1 MDAQSLASA
10 ASSDTLRRVLV
21 VANPKSGAQ
30 HAVPIIHRLI
40 ELSAA
45 GRREIVVRYTSPDE
59 SAAELVRDA
68 GQFDRVIAVGG
79 DGTVTQIMGGL
90 IGMNTP
96 LAITPGGT
104 GNVLAAALG
113 LSADWQQAC
122 VDALNPDCGQRAV
135 DLGVLDER
143 FYFALRFSAGYEAQV
158 TRDTTPELKT
168 RFGKL
173 AYAWYAARHALRLQV
188 ARYRFRVDGGR
199 PFRFRAESVWVANTG
214 ALGVL
219 GLELNPLIRLD
230 DGQLDL
236 CIFHVSALR
245 NLRSVLRW
253 FFGGRRRGTQ
263 LNDWLPPAVL
273 RHVVVKDRV
282 SISASPPQPVQVD
295 GDTVSVT
302 PCLIRVVPRAVTVC
316 VRTAQSKI

>member
-1 MDAQSLASA
+1 MRAHSPVAGSGALH
-10 ASSDTLRRVLV
+10 RILV
-21 VANPKSGAQ
+21 IANPKSGSQ
-30 HAVPIIHRLI
+30 QAVPIIKRLV

-45 GRREIVVRYTSPDE
+45 GQLEMAVRYTAPDV

-68 GQFDRVIAVGG
+68 AQFDRVVAVGG
-79 DGTVTQIMGGL
+79 DGTVTQIMGGM
-90 IGMNTP
+90 IGVETP

-122 VDALNPDCGQRAV
+122 ADALDPDCARRPV
-135 DLGVLDER
+135 DLGVLDDR

-158 TRDTTPELKT
+158 TRDTTPALKT

-199 PFRFRAESVWVANTG
+199 PFRLRAESVWVANTG

-245 NLRSVLRW
+245 NLRSLARW
-253 FFGGRRRGTQ
+253 VFGNNRRAAGR
-263 LNDWLPPAVL
+263 NDWLPPAVL
-273 RHVVVKDRV
+273 RHIVVRDRV
-282 SISASPPQPVQVD
+282 SIAASPPQPVQID
-295 GDTVSVT
+295 GDTVSTT
-302 PCLIRVVPRAVTVC
+302 PCAISVLPAAVHVCVPRA
-316 VRTAQSKI
+316 S

>member
-1 MDAQSLASA
+1 MRAQSPA
-10 ASSDTLRRVLV
+10 AGPGALRRILV
-21 VANPKSGAQ
+21 IANPKSGARQ
-30 HAVPIIHRLI
+30 AVPIIKRLV

-45 GRREIVVRYTSPDE
+45 GLYEMAVRYTSPDV
-59 SAAELVRDA
+59 SAAELARDA
-68 GQFDRVIAVGG
+68 DQFDRVVAVGG
-79 DGTVTQIMGGL
+79 DGTVTQIMGGM
-90 IGMNTP
+90 IGAGTP

-113 LSADWQQAC
+113 LSGDWQQAC
-122 VDALNPDCGQRAV
+122 VDALNPECGRRPV
-135 DLGVLDER
+135 DLGVLDEQ

-158 TRDTTPELKT
+158 TRDTTRELKT

-188 ARYRFRVDGGR
+188 ARYQFRVDGGR

-245 NLRSVLRW
+245 NLRSVWRW
-253 FFGGRRRGTQ
+253 LLSKERRAGS
-263 LNDWLPPAVL
+263 LDDWLPPAVL
-273 RHVVVKDRV
+273 RHSVVKDRV
-282 SISASPPQPVQVD
+282 SISASPPQPAQID
-295 GDTVSVT
+295 GDTVSTT
-302 PCLIRVVPRAVTVC
+302 PCVIRVVPRAVTVC
-316 VRTAQSKI
+316 VPRSPI

>member
-1 MDAQSLASA
+1 M
-10 ASSDTLRRVLV
+10 LV
-21 VANPKSGAQ
+21 IANPKSGAQ
-30 HAVPIIHRLI
+30 QAVQIVKRLV

-45 GRREIVVRYTSPDE
+45 GQHELVVRYTSPDS
-59 SAAELVRDA
+59 SAAELARDA
-68 GQFDRVIAVGG
+68 NRFDRVIAVGG
-79 DGTVTQIMGGL
+79 DGTVTQIMGGM
-90 IGMNTP
+90 IGVRTP
-96 LAITPGGT
+96 LAIMPGGT
-104 GNVLAAALG
+104 GNVLITALG
-113 LSADWQQAC
+113 LSRDWQQAC
-122 VDALNPDCGQRAV
+122 LDALNPACESRPV

-158 TRDTTPELKT
+158 TRDTTRELKT

-173 AYAWYAARHALRLQV
+173 AYAWHALRHALRLQV

-245 NLRSVLRW
+245 NLRHLLRW
-253 FFGGRRRGTQ
+253 ALGDRRGAT
-263 LNDWLPPAVL
+263 LYNDWLPPAVL
-273 RHVVVKDRV
+273 KHIVVKDRV
-282 SISASPPQPVQVD
+282 SISASPPQPVQID
-295 GDTVSVT
+295 GDTVSMT
-302 PCLIRVVPRAVTVC
+302 PCVIRVVPRAVTVC
-316 VRTAQSKI
+316 VRHPQSKI

>member
-1 MDAQSLASA
+1 MRAHAPVADAGA
-10 ASSDTLRRVLV
+10 LRRVLV
-21 VANPKSGAQ
+21 IANPKSGAGQ
-30 HAVPIIHRLI
+30 AVPIVKRLV

-45 GRREIVVRYTSPDE
+45 NQQEMAVRYTSPDLP
-59 SAAELVRDA
+59 AGELLRDA
-68 GQFDRVIAVGG
+68 DQFDRVIAVGG
-79 DGTVTQIMGGL
+79 DGTVTQIMGGMV
-90 IGMNTP
+90 GARTP

-113 LSADWQQAC
+113 LSGDWQQAC
-122 VDALNPDCGQRAV
+122 ADALNPDCARRPV
-135 DLGVLDER
+135 DLGALDER

-158 TRDTTPELKT
+158 TRDATRELKT

-219 GLELNPLIRLD
+219 GLELDPLIRLD

-236 CIFHVSALR
+236 CIFYVSALR
-245 NLRSVLRW
+245 NLRHLLRW
-253 FFGGRRRGTQ
+253 VFGDSRRAAQHNT
-263 LNDWLPPAVL
+263 WLPPAVL
-273 RHVVVKDRV
+273 KHIVVRDRV
-282 SISASPPQPVQVD
+282 SISASPPQPVQID
-295 GDTVSVT
+295 GDTVSTT
-302 PCLIRVVPRAVTVC
+302 PCAIRVVPSAVHVC
-316 VRTAQSKI
+316 VPRASI

>member
-1 MDAQSLASA
+1 MRAHAPVADAGA
-10 ASSDTLRRVLV
+10 LRRILV
-21 VANPKSGAQ
+21 IANPKSGAGQ
-30 HAVPIIHRLI
+30 AVLIVKRLV

-45 GRREIVVRYTSPDE
+45 NQQEMAVRYTSPDL
-59 SAAELVRDA
+59 SAGELLRDA
-68 GQFDRVIAVGG
+68 DQFDRVIAVGG
-79 DGTVTQIMGGL
+79 DGTVTQIMGGMV
-90 IGMNTP
+90 GARTP

-113 LSADWQQAC
+113 LSGDWQQAC
-122 VDALNPDCGQRAV
+122 ADALNPDCARRPV

-158 TRDTTPELKT
+158 TRDTTPALKT

-173 AYAWYAARHALRLQV
+173 AYAWHAARHALRLQV

-219 GLELNPLIRLD
+219 GLQLDPLIRLD

-236 CIFHVSALR
+236 CIFYVSALR
-245 NLRSVLRW
+245 NLRHLLRW
-253 FFGGRRRGTQ
+253 AFGDSRRAAQHNT
-263 LNDWLPPAVL
+263 WLPPAVL
-273 RHVVVKDRV
+273 KHIVVRDRV
-282 SISASPPQPVQVD
+282 SISASPPQPVQID
-295 GDTVSVT
+295 GDTVSTT
-302 PCLIRVVPRAVTVC
+302 PCAIRVVSSAVHVCVPRA
-316 VRTAQSKI
+316 SI

>member
-1 MDAQSLASA
+1 MRAQPLDSA
-10 ASSDTLRRVLV
+10 TSADTLRRILV
-21 VANPKSGAQ
+21 VANPQSGAQ
-30 HAVPIIHRLI
+30 QAVPIIKRLV

-45 GRREIVVRYTSPDE
+45 GQREIVVRYTSPDE

-122 VDALNPDCGQRAV
+122 ADALDPDCAHRAV

-143 FYFALRFSAGYEAQV
+143 FHFALRFSAGYEAQV
-158 TRDTTPELKT
+158 TRDTTRELKT

-199 PFRFRAESVWVANTG
+199 SFRFRAESVWVANTG

-236 CIFHVSALR
+236 CIFRVSALR
-245 NLRSVLRW
+245 NLRYVLRW
-253 FFGGRRRGTQ
+253 IFGGKRRTAR

-273 RHVVVKDRV
+273 KHIVVKDRV
-282 SISASPPQPVQVD
+282 LISASPPQPVQID
-295 GDTVSVT
+295 GDTVSTT
-302 PCLIRVVPRAVTVC
+302 PCAIRVVPRAVNVC
-316 VRTAQSKI
+316 VRRAP